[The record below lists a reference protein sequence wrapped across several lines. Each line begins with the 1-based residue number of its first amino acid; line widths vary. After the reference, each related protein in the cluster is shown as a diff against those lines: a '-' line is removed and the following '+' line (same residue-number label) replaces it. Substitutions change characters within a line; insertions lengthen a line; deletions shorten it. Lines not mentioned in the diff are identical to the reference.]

1 MDPEFPS
8 SPSKRRR
15 TMSPAESRTTMQ
27 PNAEASGE
35 GSLLDALMQQVEAQT
50 EASAPQDDGKETPR
64 ETTTKP
70 SLPSDVHTTNGEVP
84 KQTNSL
90 GEPAVS
96 NDVEVMED
104 MVEVPV
110 SSTEVERVQ
119 ESTTS
124 EVEVPQPHPLNNEA
138 RNAVHQSS
146 ISPEEAPATKTL
158 DHDVAMTDT
167 NPPRQAEPEAPLTIA
182 EHAELA
188 QASILDPSGAG
199 GMITQTPDHP
209 NGMVSLSTETANN
222 DDTYEILQT
231 APTLTDPQGFS
242 GTAYNAAEA
251 VKPTDQPQEREW
263 ETDSSPISSS
273 DSLDLSSSSDDSD
286 EGPDGDYAMLD
297 QEEQARILM
306 QDGGSDDEGDKHKG
320 KAGAGVRSA
329 NEKPEEVIPKPDIDV
344 TLEMNIEQLGTV
356 EGIVENTVVVKA
368 KISAEYQVLESG
380 SLLCLQNRSVIG
392 VIAEPLGR
400 VEQPMYTV
408 RFTNEKAIK
417 EAGVAEIGTMVYYVL
432 PHSTFVFTQPLKN
445 MKGTDASNFH
455 DEEVGDDEMEFSDD
469 EKEAEYKRML
479 KMKKRGRT
487 DEGGRG
493 DRGDRGG
500 RGGRGGRGNH
510 RGGQTNGYATNGYPP
525 SSAAITNTGAPGT
538 NPSETLNYDDD
549 GQTDYTPLPRPT
561 NLHEM
566 MGGSAPME
574 DVNGAHAFP
583 SSLPPTSVSS
593 RGTSRGRGDRGNGR
607 SRGRGRGGFHN
618 DRRTSD
624 HQNSYSQQNS
634 YNQRPQ
640 EYTQQQQS
648 MPPPPFPY
656 PQQQQSTTSYHP
668 PQAPYLPPQQN
679 PFSPFSPSPISPLP
693 QGHFNF
699 SPQHGYP
706 SFPPPPPAPQG
717 QNGYNYQNHPGYNQQ
732 QNYNQSPP
740 GVQNWPN
747 NAEAMAQVQRQLDD
761 MRRQQGQR

>member
-15 TMSPAESRTTMQ
+15 TMSPDESRTTMQ

-50 EASAPQDDGKETPR
+50 EASAPRDNGKETFR
-64 ETTTKP
+64 EIIQET
-70 SLPSDVHTTNGEVP
+70 SLPPDVHATNGEMP
-84 KQTNSL
+84 RQTNGL
-90 GEPAVS
+90 EEPAVS
-96 NDVEVMED
+96 NDVELIED
-104 MVEVPV
+104 MEEVPV
-110 SSTEVERVQ
+110 SGTEVERAQ
-119 ESTTS
+119 DHTS
-124 EVEVPQPHPLNNEA
+124 SEGQVLPSQPIDNEA
-138 RNAVHQSS
+138 RNAVHQPS
-146 ISPEEAPATKTL
+146 ISLEVASASRTV

-167 NPPRQAEPEAPLTIA
+167 HPVQQAEAEAVQTIG
-182 EHAELA
+182 EHTELA
-188 QASILDPSGAG
+188 QATIPNTSAAG
-199 GMITQTPDHP
+199 GTITQTPVLQS
-209 NGMVSLSTETANN
+209 GIVSPATDTANS
-222 DDTYEILQT
+222 DDTHDIAQP
-231 APTLTDPQGFS
+231 APVLPDLRGFS
-242 GTAYNAAEA
+242 AAADNAVDA

-273 DSLDLSSSSDDSD
+273 DSSDLSPSSDDSD
-286 EGPDGDYAMLD
+286 EGADGDYAMLD
-297 QEEQARILM
+297 PEEQARILM

-320 KAGAGVRSA
+320 KPNAGVRSA

-344 TLEMNIEQLGTV
+344 TSEMNIEQLGTI
-356 EGIVENTVVVKA
+356 EGIVENTVVIRA

-417 EAGVAEIGTMVYYVL
+417 EAGVTEIGTMVYYVL

-445 MKGTDASNFH
+445 IRGTDASNFH

-493 DRGDRGG
+493 DRGG
-500 RGGRGGRGNH
+500 RGGRGGRGSH

-525 SSAAITNTGAPGT
+525 GSSAITSTGAPGT
-538 NPSETLNYDDD
+538 NPSETLNYDDN

-583 SSLPPTSVSS
+583 PSHHPTSVSS
-593 RGTSRGRGDRGNGR
+593 RGTGRGRGDRGNGR

-618 DRRTSD
+618 DRRSSD

-634 YNQRPQ
+634 YNQQPQ
-640 EYTQQQQS
+640 KYTQPQQS

-656 PQQQQSTTSYHP
+656 PQQQQSPTSYHP

-699 SPQHGYP
+699 SSQHGYP

-717 QNGYNYQNHPGYNQQ
+717 QNGYNYQNQPGYTPQ
-732 QNYNQSPP
+732 QNYIQSPP

>member
-1 MDPEFPS
+1 MEPEFPS

-15 TMSPAESRTTMQ
+15 TMSPDESCTTIQ
-27 PNAEASGE
+27 PDAEASGE

-50 EASAPQDDGKETPR
+50 EASAPQDNGKETSL
-64 ETTTKP
+64 ETTTKS
-70 SLPSDVHTTNGEVP
+70 SLLPDVNTTNGELP

-90 GEPAVS
+90 EEPAVG

-110 SSTEVERVQ
+110 SSTEVETVQ
-119 ESTTS
+119 GYTPP
-124 EVEVPQPHPLNNEA
+124 EVQVLQSQPTDNDT
-138 RNAVHQSS
+138 RNTAHQSS
-146 ISPEEAPATKTL
+146 ISSEEAPAGRTL

-167 NPPRQAEPEAPLTIA
+167 YTSRQTEIEAPQTIK
-182 EHAELA
+182 EHSELA
-188 QASILDPSGAG
+188 KATIPDASGAG
-199 GMITQTPDHP
+199 GTITQTPVHQGDI
-209 NGMVSLSTETANN
+209 VSLATETANT
-222 DDTYEILQT
+222 DDTHEISET
-231 APTLTDPQGFS
+231 FPALTDPRGS
-242 GTAYNAAEA
+242 VAAADNAVDA
-251 VKPTDQPQEREW
+251 VKPTGPPLEREW

-273 DSLDLSSSSDDSD
+273 DSSDLSSSSDDSD

-417 EAGVAEIGTMVYYVL
+417 EAGVADIGTMVYYVL

-445 MKGTDASNFH
+445 LKGTDASNFH

-493 DRGDRGG
+493 DRGG

-510 RGGQTNGYATNGYPP
+510 RGGQTNGHATNGYPP
-525 SSAAITNTGAPGT
+525 GSSAITNPGAPGT

-593 RGTSRGRGDRGNGR
+593 RGTGRGRGDRGNGR

-618 DRRTSD
+618 DRRSSD

-634 YNQRPQ
+634 YNQQPQ
-640 EYTQQQQS
+640 KYTQQQQS

-656 PQQQQSTTSYHP
+656 PQQQQSPTSYHP

-717 QNGYNYQNHPGYNQQ
+717 QNGYNYQNQPGYTPQ
-732 QNYNQSPP
+732 QNYIQSPP

-747 NAEAMAQVQRQLDD
+747 NAEAMAQVQRRLDD